1 MLLTLDIGNTNISAG
16 LFDGAALKQTWRLAT
31 RRDATGD
38 ELGALL
44 FSALGARG
52 VAFDSISGLCVCSVV
67 PSLSPSAHHFG
78 REYLGVERVVEVGR
92 EFAGLKNGY
101 DDPQAVGAD
110 RLVNGFAAWKMAPS
124 RPVVVADFGTATTV
138 DAVSLDG
145 TYLGG
150 AIAPGIGISSDALFR
165 AAAKLPRVELQAPPR
180 ALATNTAHSVQAGL
194 VFGYAGLTKEL
205 VARVAGE
212 VEEREGARPLVLAT
226 GGLAEL
232 IAPFVPQIERVEGD
246 LTLQGL
252 RLIWEARHE

>member
-1 MLLTLDIGNTNISAG
+1 MLLTLDIGNTNITAG
-16 LFDGAALKQTWRLAT
+16 LFDGAVLKQTWRLAT

-52 VAFDSISGLCVCSVV
+52 VEFGSIQGLCVCCVV
-67 PSLSPSAHHFG
+67 PSLSAAARHFG
-78 REYLGVERVVEVGR
+78 REYLNVEPLEIGR
-92 EFAGLKNGY
+92 DFDGLKNGY
-101 DDPQAVGAD
+101 DDPRAVGAD
-110 RLVNGFAAWKMAPS
+110 RLVNGFAAWKMAGG

-165 AAAKLPRVELQAPPR
+165 AAAKLPRVELEAPPR
-180 ALATNTAHSVQAGL
+180 ALATNTPHSVQAGL

-205 VARVAGE
+205 VARVASE
-212 VEEREGARPLVLAT
+212 VEEREHVKPLVLAT

-252 RLIWEARHE
+252 RMIWEMNHE

>member
-1 MLLTLDIGNTNISAG
+1 MLLTLDIGNTNISVG
-16 LFDGAALKQTWRLAT
+16 LFDGDALSHTWRLAT

-52 VAFDSISGLCVCSVV
+52 VAFDSINGLCVCCVV
-67 PSLSPSAHHFG
+67 PSLLGAARHFG
-78 REYLGVERVVEVGR
+78 REYLHASILEVGR
-92 EFAGLKNGY
+92 DFSLLKNGY
-101 DDPQAVGAD
+101 DDPHAVGAD
-110 RLVNGFAAWKMAPS
+110 RLVNGYAAWKMANK

-138 DAVSLDG
+138 DAVSSDG

-165 AAAKLPRVELQAPPR
+165 AAAKLPRVELLPPPR
-180 ALATNTAHSVQAGL
+180 ALATNTAHSIQAGL

-205 VARVAGE
+205 VARVAAE
-212 VEEREGARPLVLAT
+212 VEAREGEPPLIWAT

-232 IAPFVPQIERVEGD
+232 IAPLVPQIVRVEGD

-252 RLIWEARHE
+252 RMIWEARHE